1 MVSERSYCSYRPV
14 LFSAIRPPTAF
25 TKPCRQ
31 EMIKERAIRILRNIP
46 KRIVATRRHQGEAEI
61 DTMMKSAIRC
71 LTILSR
77 IRGVS
82 DKMMIEAWEIYSRLQ
97 KMSGTIPNKFLD
109 NDHNNPQGVKTT
121 VKHRI
126 RGTNWDQFFISK
138 LKGFDQY
145 YRHGMGWVYGRK
157 IWKSTTATSNNTKTS
172 DQYNGK

>member
-1 MVSERSYCSYRPV
+1 LFLIARVP
-14 LFSAIRPPTAF
+14 FSAIRPSTA
-25 TKPCRQ
+25 T
-31 EMIKERAIRILRNIP
+31 MIKERAIRILRNIP

-109 NDHNNPQGVKTT
+109 NDHNNPQRVKTT

-157 IWKSTTATSNNTKTS
+157 IWKSTTATSNNTQTS

>member
-1 MVSERSYCSYRPV
+1 MFLIVRFPV
-14 LFSAIRPPTAF
+14 SAIRPSTAF

-82 DKMMIEAWEIYSRLQ
+82 DKMMVEAWEIYTRLQ
-97 KMSGTIPNKFLD
+97 KMSGIIPNKFLD
-109 NDHNNPQGVKTT
+109 NDHNNPQRVKTT

-126 RGTNWDQFFISK
+126 KGTNWDEFYTSK
-138 LKGFDQY
+138 LKGFDNY
-145 YRHGMGWVYGRK
+145 YRHGLGWVYGRK
-157 IWKSTTATSNNTKTS
+157 IWRSTTATSNNTQKS
-172 DQYNGK
+172 DQSNVK

>member
-1 MVSERSYCSYRPV
+1 MFLIARVP
-14 LFSAIRPPTAF
+14 FSAIRPSTA
-25 TKPCRQ
+25 T
-31 EMIKERAIRILRNIP
+31 MIKERAIRILRNIP

-109 NDHNNPQGVKTT
+109 NDHNNPQRGKTT

-157 IWKSTTATSNNTKTS
+157 IWKSTTATSNNTQTL

>member
-1 MVSERSYCSYRPV
+1 MFLIAWVP
-14 LFSAIRPPTAF
+14 FSAIRPPTA
-25 TKPCRQ
+25 T
-31 EMIKERAIRILRNIP
+31 MIKERAIRILRNIP

-82 DKMMIEAWEIYSRLQ
+82 DKMMIEAWEIYPRLQ

-109 NDHNNPQGVKTT
+109 NDHNNPQRVKST

-157 IWKSTTATSNNTKTS
+157 IWRSPTATSNNTQTS

>member
-1 MVSERSYCSYRPV
+1 MFLIARVP
-14 LFSAIRPPTAF
+14 FSAIRPSTA
-25 TKPCRQ
+25 T
-31 EMIKERAIRILRNIP
+31 MIKERAIRILRNIP

-109 NDHNNPQGVKTT
+109 NDHNNPQRVKST

-157 IWKSTTATSNNTKTS
+157 IWKSTTATSNNTQTL

>member
-1 MVSERSYCSYRPV
+1 LFLIAWVP
-14 LFSAIRPPTAF
+14 FSAIRPSTA
-25 TKPCRQ
+25 T
-31 EMIKERAIRILRNIP
+31 MIKERAIRILRNIP

-109 NDHNNPQGVKTT
+109 NDHNNPQRVKTT

-157 IWKSTTATSNNTKTS
+157 IWKSTTATSNNTQTS

>member
-1 MVSERSYCSYRPV
+1 MFLIARVP
-14 LFSAIRPPTAF
+14 FSAIRPSTA
-25 TKPCRQ
+25 T
-31 EMIKERAIRILRNIP
+31 MIKERAIRILRNIP

-109 NDHNNPQGVKTT
+109 NDHNNPQRVKTT

-157 IWKSTTATSNNTKTS
+157 IWKSTTATSNNTQTS

>member
-1 MVSERSYCSYRPV
+1 MFLIAWVP
-14 LFSAIRPPTAF
+14 FSAIRPSTA
-25 TKPCRQ
+25 T
-31 EMIKERAIRILRNIP
+31 MIKERAIRILRNIP

-109 NDHNNPQGVKTT
+109 NDHNNPQRVKTT

-157 IWKSTTATSNNTKTS
+157 IWKSTTATSNNTQTS
-172 DQYNGK
+172 DQSKEK

>member
-1 MVSERSYCSYRPV
+1 MFLIARVP
-14 LFSAIRPPTAF
+14 FSAIRPSTA
-25 TKPCRQ
+25 T
-31 EMIKERAIRILRNIP
+31 MIKERAIRILRNIP

-109 NDHNNPQGVKTT
+109 NDHNNPQRVKST

-157 IWKSTTATSNNTKTS
+157 IWKSTTATSNNTQTS

>member
-1 MVSERSYCSYRPV
+1 LFLIARVP
-14 LFSAIRPPTAF
+14 FSAIRPSTA
-25 TKPCRQ
+25 T
-31 EMIKERAIRILRNIP
+31 MIKERAIRILRNIP

-109 NDHNNPQGVKTT
+109 NDHNNPQRVKTT

-157 IWKSTTATSNNTKTS
+157 IWKSTTATSNNTQTL

>member
-1 MVSERSYCSYRPV
+1 VVSERSYCSYRPV
-14 LFSAIRPPTAF
+14 LFSAIRPSTA
-25 TKPCRQ
+25 T
-31 EMIKERAIRILRNIP
+31 MIKERAIRILRNIP

-109 NDHNNPQGVKTT
+109 NDHNNPQRVKTT

-157 IWKSTTATSNNTKTS
+157 IWKSTTATSNNTQTS